1 MLPLRRPA
9 ASPQGA
15 GAPTTP
21 PTPTPRPGVPRSPP
35 PPPQSDPS
43 SISPWLRARAAA
55 AATAASALV
64 LFPTLIADASAAPT
78 STQTRLP
85 PPPPLTQE
93 ERRAIDLFERS
104 RVSVVNVTNLASRRD
119 LYTTQLLEVPQGAGS
134 GVIWSVPDA
143 KEKAK
148 AAAATTTPPAS
159 SDDDPAVGAV
169 VVTNFHVVADSSDV
183 RVSLYGGA
191 EYAAKVVG
199 ADPDRDIAVLR
210 LTRRADL
217 LPPPGMA
224 LPPGGL
230 GSGGG
235 GSGNSGS
242 GNNNS
247 CEGGS
252 GGIPCSGKDKNS
264 DNNSKST
271 PSAAAPATPPPPA
284 ASSSSSSGLQ
294 PRLPPRQAPPSSPL
308 VQPPRPLKAITL
320 CAARPGGLSV
330 GQRVYAIGAPFNL
343 TFTFTSGIVGGIGR
357 EIQSISGRPI
367 LGAIQ
372 HDAPINPGSS
382 GGPLLDTGGC
392 FVGTNTAILS
402 PSGAS
407 AGVGFAIPSELV
419 ASSVQQILDN
429 GRVVRPVLGLSF
441 APDSS
446 AEQLGVRGILVLS
459 AREGGPAWRAG
470 VRGTQRDDFGR
481 LVLGDIVV
489 AVDGAP
495 VRSSSDLYAALDK
508 SGVGKEMELTLL
520 RGSETVTVSATLD
533 PSS

>member
-1 MLPLRRPA
+1 
-9 ASPQGA
+9 
-15 GAPTTP
+15 
-21 PTPTPRPGVPRSPP
+21 
-35 PPPQSDPS
+35 
-43 SISPWLRARAAA
+43 
-55 AATAASALV
+55 
-64 LFPTLIADASAAPT
+64 LF
-78 STQTRLP
+78 
-85 PPPPLTQE
+85 
-93 ERRAIDLFERS
+93 LFFFFR
-104 RVSVVNVTNLASRRD
+104 T
-119 LYTTQLLEVPQGAGS
+119 
-134 GVIWSVPDA
+134 
-143 KEKAK
+143 
-148 AAAATTTPPAS
+148 
-159 SDDDPAVGAV
+159 
-169 VVTNFHVVADSSDV
+169 
-183 RVSLYGGA
+183 
-191 EYAAKVVG
+191 
-199 ADPDRDIAVLR
+199 
-210 LTRRADL
+210 
-217 LPPPGMA
+217 
-224 LPPGGL
+224 
-230 GSGGG
+230 
-235 GSGNSGS
+235 
-242 GNNNS
+242 
-247 CEGGS
+247 
-252 GGIPCSGKDKNS
+252 
-264 DNNSKST
+264 
-271 PSAAAPATPPPPA
+271 
-284 ASSSSSSGLQ
+284 
-294 PRLPPRQAPPSSPL
+294 
-308 VQPPRPLKAITL
+308 
-320 CAARPGGLSV
+320 AARPRSLGNRKTAHLPTTATNK
-330 GQRVYAIGAPFNL
+330 QNKKTA
-343 TFTFTSGIVGGIGR
+343 GIVGGIGR